1 MEVELLEFSRLLRS
15 EVPMIATEFL
25 SLGTIAVCDRTSEG
39 IALCEG
45 IELPFSLNDASQILK
60 IKLIKTD
67 HLTDY
72 YSSLAC
78 IKFSSN
84 RTNNN

>member
-15 EVPMIATEFL
+15 EVPMIAIEFL

-45 IELPFSLNDASQILK
+45 IEVPFSVNDASQILT
-60 IKLIKTD
+60 IK
-67 HLTDY
+67 
-72 YSSLAC
+72 
-78 IKFSSN
+78 
-84 RTNNN
+84 